1 MLLTAEKLLAIAR
14 HYWPEDMETYLRP
27 EKSPAFARRHAVWE
41 RELGK
46 MDRWNAWVDG
56 LRQELPDWLVGNVT
70 APGDGSFR
78 CAAYSREG
86 RTPPDLEWIVIG
98 CLSVL
103 APVYTV
109 YGMRCECRGRR
120 RIRKTVFFDALPPD
134 IQGPAE
140 LMARRLQ
147 ESFDVQA
154 LPREIANTRVPLIV
168 DPVMPPDT
176 TLFHAL
182 FVSEPERV
190 H

>member
-14 HYWPEDMETYLRP
+14 NYWPEDLETYLRP
-27 EKSPAFARRHAVWE
+27 ETSPAFARLHALWE

-46 MDRWNAWVDG
+46 IDRWNALIEALG
-56 LRQELPDWLVGNVT
+56 QELPDWLVGNIT
-70 APGDGSFR
+70 APGDGGLR

-86 RTPPDLEWIVIG
+86 RTPPDLEWIVVG

-109 YGMRCECRGRR
+109 YGIRCECRGRR
-120 RIRKTVFFDALPPD
+120 RIHKTVFFDALPSEM
-134 IQGPAE
+134 QGPAE
-140 LMARRLQ
+140 AMVRRFQ
-147 ESFDVQA
+147 ESFDVHA

-182 FVSEPERV
+182 FISEPERV

>member
-1 MLLTAEKLLAIAR
+1 MPTAEKLLAIAR
-14 HYWPEDMETYLRP
+14 NYWPGDMETYLRP
-27 EKSPAFARRHAVWE
+27 ERSPAFARLHAVWD

-46 MDRWNAWVDG
+46 IERWNAFVDALG
-56 LRQELPDWLVGNVT
+56 QELPDWMVCNIT
-70 APGDGSFR
+70 APGDGSLR

-86 RTPPDLEWIVIG
+86 RTPPDIEWIVVG

-109 YGMRCECRGRR
+109 YGLRCECRERR
-120 RIRKTVFFDALPPD
+120 RIRKTVFFEALHSD
-134 IQGPAE
+134 MQGPAE
-140 LMARRLQ
+140 AMARRLQ
-147 ESFDVQA
+147 ETFDVQA
-154 LPREIANTRVPLIV
+154 LPRELANTRVPLIV